1 MKWLAPLLAFVPLS
15 ILLHLLHINPVWVFI
30 TSALA
35 IIPLAGFMG
44 MATEELAKRFGSS
57 IGGLLNATFGNA
69 AELIITLIA
78 VRAGKLE
85 LVLASLTGSIIG
97 NILLVLGLSV
107 FLGGLKFKVQ
117 RFNADVAGVH
127 TVMMILAVIAMY
139 TPSLFVHLMP
149 QQTNGGDVL
158 NLSLW
163 VSGLLILL
171 YLASLWFSLK
181 THQDLFKSAEEDHHP
196 PHWSRATAYLTL
208 GAATAFV
215 AWESEILVHSIEP
228 AVATLGMSEM
238 FVGVIVLPIIGN
250 AAEHASAVVF
260 AVKNKMDISLNIC
273 VSSSTQIALFVA
285 PLLVFLSIPLGHPMS
300 FVFNDF
306 ELIAV
311 GFSALIA
318 AFIARDG
325 QCNWLEGAQL
335 LAVYLILVFAFYFI
349 PK

>member
-15 ILLHLLHINPVWVFI
+15 ILLHFLHINPVWVFL

-35 IIPLAGFMG
+35 IVPLAGFMG

-107 FLGGLKFKVQ
+107 FLGGLKFKIQ

-181 THQDLFKSAEEDHHP
+181 THQDMFKSAEEDHHP
-196 PHWSRATAYLTL
+196 PRWSRTTAYLTL

-215 AWESEILVHSIEP
+215 AWESEILVHSLEP

-273 VSSSTQIALFVA
+273 ISSSTQIALFVA

-335 LAVYLILVFAFYFI
+335 LAVYLILAFAFYFI